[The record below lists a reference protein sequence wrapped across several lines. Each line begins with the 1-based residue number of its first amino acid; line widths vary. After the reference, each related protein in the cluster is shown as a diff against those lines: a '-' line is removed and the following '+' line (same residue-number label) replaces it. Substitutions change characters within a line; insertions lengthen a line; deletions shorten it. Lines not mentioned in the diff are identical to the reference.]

1 MGSPVSSP
9 QFQGYTENYE
19 SPMSYSKG
27 TSTTLSK
34 STTWRSP
41 AGAPYGSRN
50 AGSTLNFDDSN
61 ESDSPIPKSDKGV
74 GRNEE

>member
-19 SPMSYSKG
+19 SPLSYSKG
-27 TSTTLSK
+27 TANSLAK
-34 STTWRSP
+34 STSWRSP
-41 AGAPYGSRN
+41 SGAPLSSRN

-61 ESDSPIPKSDKGV
+61 DSAASIPKSDKGA